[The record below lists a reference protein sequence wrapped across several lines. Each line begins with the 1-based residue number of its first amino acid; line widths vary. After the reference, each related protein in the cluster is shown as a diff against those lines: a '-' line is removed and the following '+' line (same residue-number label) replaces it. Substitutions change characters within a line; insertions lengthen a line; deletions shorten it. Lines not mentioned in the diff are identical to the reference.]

1 MRLGRRALLATLVAS
16 PALSPALAQSP
27 LRDLAHR
34 AALYLTPPSEMYK
47 RRHRDIVARGD
58 TPNRLVRQLSPDAG
72 LLSAGAWLDLSG
84 GPLFLTLPPM
94 EGRFFS
100 AVLLDPFARVFVQAS
115 QRTAGDTPPTYM
127 IAGPAWKGD
136 VPSEVTAIH
145 APAPSM
151 WLRLRIAA
159 GDDDADLE
167 VARGL
172 QARTLLETQGQRAER
187 QVLERREPNRSRTI
201 APAEPAADGPEPRPA
216 ERFDLFEAGLA
227 MLAGCTLDET
237 DRREF
242 DAFAPLRL
250 QPGRGFD
257 ARAFNEAE
265 REAIAAG
272 IADAER
278 EIREDGPGAPTT
290 GYLYRAW
297 IAKTALAAPTDAERP

>member
-16 PALSPALAQSP
+16 PALAQSP
-27 LRDLAHR
+27 LRELAHR

-72 LLSAGAWLDLSG
+72 LLSAAAWLDLSG
-84 GPLFLTLPPM
+84 EPLFLTLPPM

-127 IAGPAWKGD
+127 IAGPAWTGGIS
-136 VPSEVTAIH
+136 SEVVPIH

-151 WLRLRIAA
+151 WLRVRIAA
-159 GDDDADLE
+159 ADDDADLE
-167 VARGL
+167 VARDL
-172 QARTLLETQGQRAER
+172 QARTLLETRDRRAER
-187 QVLERREPNRSRTI
+187 QILERREPMRSRTS
-201 APAEPAADGPEPRPA
+201 APAEPATDGPEPRPA

-227 MLAGCTLDET
+227 MLAGCTLAESDQ
-237 DRREF
+237 REF

-250 QPGRGFD
+250 RPGRGFD

>member
-1 MRLGRRALLATLVAS
+1 MRLGRRALLATFVAS
-16 PALSPALAQSP
+16 PAMAQSP

-58 TPNRLVRQLSPDAG
+58 KLNQLIRQLSPDAG

-84 GPLFLTLPPM
+84 EPLFLTLPPM
-94 EGRFFS
+94 AGRFFS

-115 QRTAGDTPPTYM
+115 QRTAGDTPPTYR
-127 IAGPAWKGD
+127 IAGPAWTGGISSD
-136 VPSEVTAIH
+136 VVPIQ

-159 GDDDADLE
+159 ADDDDDLD

-172 QARTLLETQGQRAER
+172 QARALLETPNQRN
-187 QVLERREPNRSRTI
+187 ERRILEMREPMRVRTI
-201 APAEPAADGPEPRPA
+201 APTDPTSDGPEPRPA

-227 MLAGCTLDET
+227 MLAGCTLAESDQRQFE
-237 DRREF
+237 
-242 DAFAPLRL
+242 AFAPLHLR
-250 QPGRGFD
+250 PGGRFD
-257 ARAFNEAE
+257 ARAFSEAD

-278 EIREDGPGAPTT
+278 EIREDGPGAPAT
-290 GYLYRAW
+290 GYLHRAW